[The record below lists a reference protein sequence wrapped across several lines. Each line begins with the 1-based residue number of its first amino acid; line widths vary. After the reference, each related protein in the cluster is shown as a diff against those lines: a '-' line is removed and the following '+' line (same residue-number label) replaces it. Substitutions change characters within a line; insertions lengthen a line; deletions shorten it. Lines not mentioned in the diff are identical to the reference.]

1 MDLDSRLY
9 AIDVIFHGN
18 NKLMCT
24 LNLRT
29 PRPYF
34 TTETALIVRSL
45 TDLLFPSC
53 DSSPSRTT
61 EMLSKATYNDGILGT
76 LSFDTANSG
85 HQQRGSL

>member
-18 NKLMCT
+18 NKLTCT
-24 LNLRT
+24 LILRT

-53 DSSPSRTT
+53 DSRTT
-61 EMLSKATYNDGILGT
+61 EMLSKATYNDSILGT
-76 LSFDTANSG
+76 LSFETANSG
-85 HQQRGSL
+85 HQQRGSS